1 MCQIPRRLY
10 PPPPLPSLASLLHTS
25 CVFDDPSLAPTEA
38 NASCRW
44 SVGSALFLAS
54 FAAVMGP
61 KNYVYHLLS
70 PPRLPFTTAYFG
82 SIVLTLVFAIKVC
95 RTRFLASEGPSTAN
109 HLPAA
114 KYYSHPDRRPDP
126 DRLLAVVPRELLPD
140 GLHRPSS
147 GYDVWR
153 KAGQRVDV
161 RLRGLGQ
168 ELLFSLL
175 KSHRSR
181 YRNTITFKMYDRA

>member
-1 MCQIPRRLY
+1 MTPCVPNTETSL
-10 PPPPLPSLASLLHTS
+10 PPHHLFQASPLRSTRHVL
-25 CVFDDPSLAPTEA
+25 FDDPSLVLTEA

-44 SVGSALFLAS
+44 SVGSGLFLAS

-82 SIVLTLVFAIKVC
+82 SIALTLVFAIKVC
-95 RTRFLASEGPSTAN
+95 RTRFLATEGLLRAN

-114 KYYSHPDRRPDP
+114 KYYSHPDRRLDP

-140 GLHRPSS
+140 GLHRSSS

-168 ELLFSLL
+168 EPLASE
-175 KSHRSR
+175 
-181 YRNTITFKMYDRA
+181 ITLIDIQKHGHIQNV

>member
-10 PPPPLPSLASLLHTS
+10 PPPPLPSLASMLHTS
-25 CVFDDPSLAPTEA
+25 CVFDDPSLALTEA

-44 SVGSALFLAS
+44 SVGSGLFLAS

-61 KNYVYHLLS
+61 MNYVYHLLS

-95 RTRFLASEGPSTAN
+95 RTCFLATEGRLRAN

-114 KYYSHPDRRPDP
+114 KYYSHPDRRLDP
-126 DRLLAVVPRELLPD
+126 DRLLALVPRELLPD

-168 ELLFSLL
+168 ELPASLL

-181 YRNTITFKMYDRA
+181 